1 MCFGALVWRERA
13 KWIGL
18 GADAPRRAGSV
29 LFTLGLAALGV
40 GLAHISGAAEWR
52 VLTIPAIVGGGLLSL
67 RDAWRGKRGTLYRIN
82 ASAPWFSLWLAR
94 AGLWFFGL
102 SWPLLVLW
110 AIGLQSFD

>member
-1 MCFGALVWRERA
+1 
-13 KWIGL
+13 
-18 GADAPRRAGSV
+18 
-29 LFTLGLAALGV
+29 
-40 GLAHISGAAEWR
+40 

-82 ASAPWFSLWLAR
+82 ASAPWFSLRLAR
-94 AGLWFFGL
+94 AGLWFLGL